1 MLYTQEKITKKPR
14 KYFTEDLD
22 VIDWKIVERE
32 FKGILEQEISSADD
46 LVKMMEKFSELMNI
60 IGEENAWRYIRM
72 TRFADKNEY
81 REAYNDFLSNI
92 VLRSEPYQMKI
103 AKRFYESPYR
113 SQLDSERYEN
123 LDRIIANK
131 IEMFKE
137 ENLPLKAREAKLAS
151 KYGAIIGSITVKFK
165 GEEKT
170 LQQLGAYQLDPDRN
184 TRENSWRLRM
194 QKILEHSVELDKL
207 FDDLKEI
214 RVQQA
219 KNAGFDNYRDYKHK
233 EKGRFAYTPD
243 ELFEF
248 HESVEKVVVPFV
260 TELNEKKRNK
270 LNLDSLRPWDTSVD
284 PDGKVLKPFKT
295 IDEFVE
301 KAIRILYKV
310 KPEFGVNL
318 NKMCNS
324 GLLDLENRK
333 GKAPGGYNYS
343 LAETG
348 APFIFMNAVGTE
360 DNVRTILHESG
371 HAMHSFAMANEP
383 IHFYR
388 RPPME
393 ASELASM
400 SMELLTLD
408 HWDEYFPN
416 EEEYIHAKRREL
428 EGTVKFLPWCMI
440 VDAFQH
446 WIYTNPEHTP
456 EERTEYFK
464 KLMDRFNTGVDWS
477 DLDKEKGVV
486 WMQQLHIFTSPF
498 YYIEYGI
505 AQLGAIAIYRNYR
518 RKGKRAIED
527 YEKFLKL
534 GYSKPL
540 EELYKTAGIK
550 FDFSQDYIGELV
562 EFIEEELKQLS

>member
-1 MLYTQEKITKKPR
+1 MVYTDEKVVKKPR
-14 KYFTEDLD
+14 KAFPEDLN
-22 VIDWKIVERE
+22 VTDWMAVEKE
-32 FKGILEQEISSADD
+32 LKGILEQKISSADD
-46 LVKMMEKFSELMNI
+46 LVKMMEKFSELMDI
-60 IGEENAWRYIRM
+60 IGEENAWRYIKM
-72 TRFADKNEY
+72 TQFADREEN
-81 REAYNDFLSNI
+81 REAYNEFYSNI
-92 VLRSEPYQMKI
+92 VLRSEPYRMKI
-103 AKRFYESPYR
+103 AMKFYESPYR
-113 SQLDSERYEN
+113 CQLAPERYEN
-123 LDRIIANK
+123 LNRIITNK

-137 ENLPLKAREAKLAS
+137 ENLPLKAQETKLAS
-151 KYGAIIGSITVKFK
+151 RYGAIIGSITVRFK

-184 TRENSWRLRM
+184 TREEAWRLRM
-194 QKILEHSVELDKL
+194 QKILEHSGELNEL
-207 FDDLKEI
+207 FDNLKKI

-219 KNAGFDNYRDYKHK
+219 RNAGFDNYRDYKHK

-243 ELFEF
+243 DLFRF

-260 TELNEKKRNK
+260 TMLNEKKKRE
-270 LNLDSLRPWDTSVD
+270 LNLDSLRPWDTSID
-284 PDGKVLKPFKT
+284 SDGKVLKPFET

-301 KAIRILYKV
+301 KAIRILYRV
-310 KPEFGVNL
+310 KPEFGINL
-318 NKMCNS
+318 NKMYNS

-343 LAETG
+343 LPETG

-383 IHFYR
+383 VHFYR

-408 HWDEYFPN
+408 HWNEYFSN
-416 EEEYIHAKRREL
+416 EEEYAHAKRREL
-428 EGTVKFLPWCMI
+428 EGTIKFLPWCMI

-446 WIYTNPEHTP
+446 WIYTNPDHTP
-456 EERTEYFK
+456 EERIEYFK
-464 KLMDRFNTGVDWS
+464 QLMDRFNTGVDWS
-477 DLDKEKGVV
+477 ELDKEKGIV
-486 WMQQLHIFTSPF
+486 WMQQLHIFTVPF

-518 RKGKRAIED
+518 REGIKAIED
-527 YEKFLKL
+527 YENFLKL

-540 EELYKTAGIK
+540 EELYKIAGIK
-550 FDFSQDYIGELV
+550 FDFSQDYIGELMAFV
-562 EFIEEELKQLS
+562 EEELKQLV